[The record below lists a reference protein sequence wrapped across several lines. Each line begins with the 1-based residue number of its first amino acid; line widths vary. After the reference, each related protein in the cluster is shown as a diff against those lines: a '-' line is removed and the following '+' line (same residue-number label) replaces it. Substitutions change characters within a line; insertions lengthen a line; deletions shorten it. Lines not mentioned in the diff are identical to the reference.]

1 MNLTAH
7 QQEMLDGTQ
16 GWPRQLA
23 TRMLVAVGRAHAADR
38 LIPVHSVHLGLS
50 GASMGEAG
58 MRLFETLA
66 ARGGRFVVPT
76 TLNILSM
83 DRRTAGAS
91 AQLRDLESVQTR
103 IADACL
109 AMGAAPSFTCNP
121 FLLGVTPQRDTSVAW
136 NESATAP
143 YVNGMLGARTN
154 REGATALASAL
165 TGLTAHYG
173 MHIPRNRFGTR
184 LIVVDTPVRGPDM
197 FNLLG
202 GAVAR
207 AAEAHIP
214 VIEGLD
220 RTPTLDEMTAFCAA
234 FAAISPL
241 PMLHIVG
248 VTAEAPTRADAML
261 PGHVADV
268 VRIDAATL
276 TQEARRYDTADD
288 TALDV
293 VAIGCPHASV
303 AQVREISDLLG
314 DRVIAD
320 TVRFWI
326 QVNRACAEEAEGSG
340 LAARLERRNVRLLS
354 DSCVHVAYDEI
365 PAGRTLATNSLK
377 IAYLTASHHVRVR
390 LGSLAQCIDSAVA
403 GRWRG

>member
-1 MNLTAH
+1 MNLTVQ
-7 QQEMLDGTQ
+7 QQEMLDGVQ
-16 GWPRQLA
+16 GWPRKLA
-23 TRMLVAVGRAHAADR
+23 TRMLAAVGRAHDADR
-38 LIPVHSVHLGLS
+38 LIPVQSVHLGLS

-66 ARGGRFVVPT
+66 ERGGRFVVPT

-83 DRRTAGAS
+83 DRRRAGAS
-91 AQLRDLESVQTR
+91 PRLRDLENVQTR
-103 IADACL
+103 IADACV

-121 FLLGVTPQRDTSVAW
+121 FLHDVKPQRDTSVAW

-165 TGLTAHYG
+165 TGFTAHYG
-173 MHIPRNRFGTR
+173 MHIPRNRLGTR
-184 LIVVDTPVRGPDM
+184 LIVVEAPVNGADM

-207 AAEAHIP
+207 AAENHIP
-214 VIEGLD
+214 VIEGID

-248 VTAEAPTRADAML
+248 LTAEAPTRMAALL
-261 PGHVADV
+261 PGHAADV
-268 VRIDAATL
+268 VRITAVTL
-276 TQEARRYDTADD
+276 EQEAQRYNTAAD

-303 AQVREISDLLG
+303 AQVREIADMLG
-314 DRVIAD
+314 DRVVAEA
-320 TVRFWI
+320 VRFWI
-326 QVNRACAEEAEGSG
+326 QVNRACADEVDDLG
-340 LAARLERRNVRLLS
+340 LAERLKARNVMLLS
-354 DSCVHVAYDEI
+354 DSCVHVAYDQI
-365 PAGRTLATNSLK
+365 PAGHTLATNSLK
-377 IAYLTASHHVRVR
+377 IAYLTASHNVRVR
-390 LGSLAQCIDSAVA
+390 LGSLSQCIDSAVA
-403 GRWRG
+403 GRWHG